1 MLSQIQNGKEVVISY
16 ASKNLTPTQ
25 QRYATVEKEAAAVDF
40 EDLENSKL
48 GRWSM
53 RLSALNYTIKYRPGR
68 VHENADFLSRIALVS
83 EGDDLT
89 KSIREQQASDNICKA
104 IIDYLDKGILTHE
117 NPIPIWAKEIDFFFI
132 QNGILCRSN
141 PPT

>member
-1 MLSQIQNGKEVVISY
+1 
-16 ASKNLTPTQ
+16 
-25 QRYATVEKEAAAVDF
+25 
-40 EDLENSKL
+40 
-48 GRWSM
+48 M

-141 PPT
+141 PPTSKRRRKFDQTQVVIPVTLQKELLKNYHDSPSAGHLAFV